1 MKEENPEES
10 ISPTEKHRIKELE
23 QEIEI
28 KNEYIALL
36 SEKGKSHKTP
46 KSFQNS
52 YRKRIQNKKET
63 EQEKLILKELVR
75 ALEKK
80 ADLEIEQ
87 FLTMI
92 SHELKTPIVPIKA
105 YVEMLQEGK
114 FGELNEIQKQKLR
127 VVDSSTKELVLLI
140 SNIIDFQKITTGKL
154 KLQKKMTDIKRIIH
168 DAFLAFWSELDSRD
182 LRINSNFSNELLV
195 MCDTQRISQ
204 VMRNLIQ
211 NSFYTLAKNSGKI
224 KVSVYDQEKAIKVTV
239 VDNGNGISEDEL
251 AKIFSKSYPI
261 DTSNIRANGGIGIAL
276 PLCKQ
281 IIEAHG
287 GKIWPESKAGK
298 GTMISFTLP
307 KKLNQ

>member
-46 KSFQNS
+46 KSFQKS

-63 EQEKLILKELVR
+63 EQEKLILKELAK
-75 ALEKK
+75 ALEEK

-127 VVDSSTKELVLLI
+127 VVDSSTRKLAQLI

-168 DAFLAFWSELDSRD
+168 DAFLAFWSELESSG

-195 MCDTQRISQ
+195 MCDAQRISQ

-211 NSFYTLAKNSGKI
+211 NSFYTLPEKSGEI
-224 KVSVYDQEKAIKVTV
+224 KVSVHNQEKAIKVTV
-239 VDNGNGISEDEL
+239 VDNGNGISENEL

-276 PLCKQ
+276 ALCKQ

-287 GKIWPESKAGK
+287 GKIWPEGK
-298 GTMISFTLP
+298 TGNGTMISFTLP